1 MKFDDLQQQQ
11 SYIGSSMTTP
21 LNSVIES
28 DCETA
33 DERCQMLSTLLMD
46 EYTRTMDP
54 ARISCQPFHTIVTAT
69 WRLGVE
75 ETRNVKRSS
84 NFSNF
89 GFKIRIAYIQ
99 YSNLGLRSVH
109 FCT

>member
-1 MKFDDLQQQQ
+1 MPWHFIAKFSTYSILFKFTYCMKFDDLQQQQ

-69 WRLGVE
+69 
-75 ETRNVKRSS
+75 
-84 NFSNF
+84 
-89 GFKIRIAYIQ
+89 
-99 YSNLGLRSVH
+99 
-109 FCT
+109 